1 MAEQTPEKRFQRG
14 ACSVS
19 IFVNEI
25 EKGRQ
30 VYRIPKAVFQKRF
43 KGDDGQ
49 WHTTTSLDT
58 NDIPR
63 AILCLQEAFEHL
75 TRSSNGD
82 DRDESE

>member
-25 EKGRQ
+25 EKGKQ

-58 NDIPR
+58 RDIPK
-63 AILCLQEAFEHL
+63 AVLCLSEAFEYL
-75 TRSSNGD
+75 TRPNGGG
-82 DRDESE
+82 DEDSEE

>member
-1 MAEQTPEKRFQRG
+1 MTEMPEKRFQRG

-25 EKGRQ
+25 EKAGQ

-43 KGDDGQ
+43 KGDDGK
-49 WHTTTSLDT
+49 WRSTASLDT

-63 AILCLQEAFEHL
+63 AVLCLQEAFAHL
-75 TRSSNGD
+75 TQSSNGS
-82 DRDESE
+82 DRDETE